1 MEKPGRTLG
10 LSLAI
15 IISVALFS
23 LLPIAQV
30 IFYLSLQQQFQAIEF
45 LESGGA
51 IGGSMPIVSNVSLI
65 IPVVNG
71 IIFLIIAG
79 FAWRGKPQSIRFI
92 FVGAVVFITLTT
104 VILTV
109 SALQPPPDLSQ
120 GIDSGGD
127 LSRSLLTA
135 RLVMSV
141 LVALYVIWYV
151 NRGPARAFYRG
162 YYLPDPAD
170 AETAPS

>member
-15 IISVALFS
+15 IISVGLFS

-30 IFYLSLQQQFQAIEF
+30 IFYLSLQQQFQRIEF
-45 LESGGA
+45 LETGGA
-51 IGGSMPIVSNVSLI
+51 IGGSIAELGSVNLIV
-65 IPVVNG
+65 PVING
-71 IIFLIIAG
+71 IVFLLIAVL
-79 FAWRGKPQSIRFI
+79 AWRGKPQAVRFM
-92 FVGAVVFITLTT
+92 FVAAVIFITLTT
-104 VILTV
+104 VLLTA
-109 SALQPPPDLSQ
+109 SALLSPADLSQ

-127 LSRSLLTA
+127 LNLSLLKA
-135 RLVMSV
+135 RLVMSL
-141 LVALYVIWYV
+141 LVTLYVVWYV

-170 AETAPS
+170 AETQEP